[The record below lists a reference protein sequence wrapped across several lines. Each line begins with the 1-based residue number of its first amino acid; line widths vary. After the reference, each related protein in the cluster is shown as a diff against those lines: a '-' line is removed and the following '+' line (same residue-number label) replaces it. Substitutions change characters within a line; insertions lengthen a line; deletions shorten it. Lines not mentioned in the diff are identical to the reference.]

1 MVGVGAAAGGASSHP
16 AAEMCWYSV
25 QYMIHTYIHIH
36 TNILLLVF
44 TVLYV
49 SYSIHHIINYYDT
62 VSHIINIYD
71 YEVRMIRVPYGT
83 ALRCIV

>member
-44 TVLYV
+44 TVPGII
-49 SYSIHHIINYYDT
+49 SYSM
-62 VSHIINIYD
+62 IYS
-71 YEVRMIRVPYGT
+71 I
-83 ALRCIV
+83 

>member
-1 MVGVGAAAGGASSHP
+1 VVGVGAAAGGASSHP

-44 TVLYV
+44 TVLYHTV
-49 SYSIHHIINYYDT
+49 QYII
-62 VSHIINIYD
+62 
-71 YEVRMIRVPYGT
+71 
-83 ALRCIV
+83 